1 MYEILKPVKI
11 SKRFRPIV
19 AWSAKA
25 DVYWQMWRNTEIW
38 DVGFLQ
44 RFWHFCQP
52 KCMPPASQHGWCVEI
67 KELLTLSCNNFLLR
81 EALTSFRIVFNR
93 LVAFWIISSPLSFL
107 SRKSFSKSWTQTPQN
122 WGELF
127 AGWLKNQCWFVPR
140 PPPQINF
147 GFSYYKKQSWTWE
160 RVLFHMPFTVA
171 RSDMPNLPPPDR
183 DLRSSCPLGQRG
195 CTSGHSWRFGSA
207 EIKSEREY
215 IRQER
220 TLTLLPHH
228 QWDTTTKVCSFP
240 W

>member
-127 AGWLKNQCWFVPR
+127 AGWLINDPSLSQCWFVPR
-140 PPPQINF
+140 PPPQINL
-147 GFSYYKKQSWTWE
+147 GFSYCKKQSCS
-160 RVLFHMPFTVA
+160 R
-171 RSDMPNLPPPDR
+171 NLGK
-183 DLRSSCPLGQRG
+183 SSLPYAIY
-195 CTSGHSWRFGSA
+195 GS
-207 EIKSEREY
+207 
-215 IRQER
+215 
-220 TLTLLPHH
+220 
-228 QWDTTTKVCSFP
+228 
-240 W
+240 